1 MTLTVSVALCTYN
14 GAPFIEQQ
22 LRSILTQTV
31 LPQQIVIS
39 DDASS
44 DDTLAIVSQVLDELD
59 DGDPARAI
67 AVEIL
72 SNAAPL
78 GVVANFQQAMLA
90 CWGELIALSDQDD
103 VWHPDRLAV
112 AVARFDK
119 SESLMLVHADARL
132 IDATGNP
139 LGHSLFDALGIS
151 AGERAE
157 AAAGDELA
165 VLLRRN
171 LVTGASTMVRRRVL
185 DAAVPFAPLWVHDEW
200 LAVIA
205 TSIGTGE
212 LIDTE
217 LVDYRQHGGNQIGV
231 EKLGLRGKFG
241 RIVEPRNGRNVY
253 LANRTALLVDRLESL
268 GALARPDA
276 LARSQEK
283 LAHLRVRAA
292 LSPRRIARLVPV
304 LREAAT
310 GRYARYSRGWGDV
323 LRDLL
328 QPAGDESD
336 AGQRIVGNRG

>member
-1 MTLTVSVALCTYN
+1 MLTVSVALCTYN
-14 GAPFIEQQ
+14 GARFIEQQ
-22 LRSILTQTV
+22 LRSILTQSV

-44 DDTLAIVSQVLDELD
+44 DDTLAIVARVFDELD
-59 DGDPARAI
+59 DSDAARDI
-67 AVEIL
+67 EVEIL

-103 VWHPDRLAV
+103 VWHADRLAV
-112 AVARFDK
+112 AVARFESSD
-119 SESLMLVHADARL
+119 SLMLVHADARL
-132 IDATGNP
+132 IDAEGAS

-200 LAVIA
+200 LAMIA

-212 LIDTE
+212 LLDTE

-231 EKLGLRGKFG
+231 QKLGVRGKLG
-241 RIVEPRNGRNVY
+241 RLVEPRNGRNVY
-253 LANRTALLVDRLESL
+253 LANRTAHLVERLESL
-268 GALARPDA
+268 GAIVRPDA
-276 LARSQEK
+276 LARCREK

-292 LSPRRIARLVPV
+292 LSPHRLGRIVPV

-310 GRYARYSRGWGDV
+310 GRYGLYSRGWGDV
-323 LRDLL
+323 ARDLL

-336 AGQRIVGNRG
+336 AGQRIVAGRG